1 MKINNHILIFIL
13 NYVSRFRNMVESTV
27 ILKKRPYGST
37 NDLGLMGNPNSSHLE
52 SSSASKRS
60 ASHGLTSPTKFGPDA
75 GLYDD
80 MDSGLHQ
87 RYVDMSN
94 YSILLY
100 LMNGLMTLLMISA

>member
-1 MKINNHILIFIL
+1 
-13 NYVSRFRNMVESTV
+13 MVETTV

-37 NDLGLMGNPNSSHLE
+37 NDLGLMGNPNSSRSD
-52 SSSASKRS
+52 SSSSSSKRM

-87 RYVDMSN
+87 R
-94 YSILLY
+94 
-100 LMNGLMTLLMISA
+100 